1 MRTSDG
7 NASVTVERQERS
19 ARGIRF
25 AISGSGGEVAR
36 AYLYVMTNDLHDAP
50 FGLMEDVFV
59 AESERGSG
67 LGTAL
72 VREVIAAAREAGC
85 YKLIATS
92 RASRPKVHELYER
105 LVFAN
110 HGVEFR
116 MNLSASA

>member
-1 MRTSDG
+1 MKAATEIAR
-7 NASVTVERQERS
+7 EQRP

-25 AISGSGGEVAR
+25 SIAGEGGEVAR

-50 FGLMEDVFV
+50 FGLLEDVFV
-59 AESERGSG
+59 AESERGGG

-105 LVFAN
+105 LGFASY
-110 HGVEFR
+110 GIEFR
-116 MNLSASA
+116 LNLDAAE